1 MTSVLHLF
9 TWLFF
14 PPKTTTTNNWLSIL
28 LPAHSDAT
36 NLDPLKGLCSVQL
49 YAVNR
54 TSCGMYINYIFSA
67 SWNARPRWSLR
78 QGHVS
83 ENLLGLQVGML
94 FVYTFSC
101 WPQISCNI
109 GNGLIFLG
117 EEGLFKVMLGI
128 KWDGSNSKWLLV
140 YS

>member
-1 MTSVLHLF
+1 
-9 TWLFF
+9 
-14 PPKTTTTNNWLSIL
+14 
-28 LPAHSDAT
+28 
-36 NLDPLKGLCSVQL
+36 
-49 YAVNR
+49 
-54 TSCGMYINYIFSA
+54 
-67 SWNARPRWSLR
+67 
-78 QGHVS
+78 
-83 ENLLGLQVGML
+83 ML

-101 WPQISCNI
+101 WPQISSGNI